1 MLSYVG
7 PIRLFLPSSTP
18 SLNIIFLAE
27 VSNFVIVIYVGP
39 LSLRQSRER
48 ERDGIV
54 PSEAARPVNLFVCVR
69 APTHSEAKKERHPPR
84 VKWGERPSDLSL
96 LDVPL
101 HVLVRYF

>member
-1 MLSYVG
+1 MG
-7 PIRLFLPSSTP
+7 PIRLLLPDSSP

-48 ERDGIV
+48 ERESGGIV

-69 APTHSEAKKERHPPR
+69 AL
-84 VKWGERPSDLSL
+84 RP
-96 LDVPL
+96 
-101 HVLVRYF
+101 